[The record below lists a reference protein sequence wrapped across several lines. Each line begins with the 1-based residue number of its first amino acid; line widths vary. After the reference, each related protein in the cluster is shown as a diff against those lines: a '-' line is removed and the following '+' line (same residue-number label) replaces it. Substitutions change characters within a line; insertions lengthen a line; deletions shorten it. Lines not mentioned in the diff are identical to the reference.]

1 MSASLEGKC
10 QCGEVQYRVTGT
22 PVTVFACH
30 CTECQR
36 QSSSAFGMALWVK
49 DADVKLLRG
58 EMRQWIRSMPSGRQM
73 ECSFC
78 PNCGTR
84 LFHKVL
90 GQSEVLSI
98 KPGTLNDT
106 TWLKPAAHIWT
117 KSAQAWALKD
127 ANGLLYEENPE
138 SFSDL
143 ISAWMESNHAFHN

>member
-1 MSASLEGKC
+1 
-10 QCGEVQYRVTGT
+10 
-22 PVTVFACH
+22 
-30 CTECQR
+30 
-36 QSSSAFGMALWVK
+36 
-49 DADVKLLRG
+49 
-58 EMRQWIRSMPSGRQM
+58 M

-117 KSAQAWALKD
+117 KSAQPWVLGEVS
-127 ANGLLYEENPE
+127 GLLYEENPE

-143 ISAWMESNHAFHN
+143 ISAWRESNHAYTIEH

>member
-1 MSASLEGKC
+1 MFKPLEGKC
-10 QCGEVQYRVTGT
+10 QCGEVQYRITGT
-22 PVTVFACH
+22 PITVFACH

-36 QSSSAFGMALWVK
+36 QSSSAFGMALWVRN
-49 DADVKLLRG
+49 AEVELMSG
-58 EMRQWIRSMPSGRQM
+58 QMRYWIRAMPSGKSM

-90 GQSEVLSI
+90 GQSEVMSI

-106 TWLKPAAHIWT
+106 AWLKPAGHIWK
-117 KSAQAWALKD
+117 KSAQPWVFGNLK
-127 ANGLLYEENPE
+127 GLLYEENPE

-143 ISAWMESNHAFHN
+143 ISAWVESDHA

>member
-1 MSASLEGKC
+1 MSKPLEGKC
-10 QCGEVQYRVTGT
+10 QCGEVHYCVTGI
-22 PVTVFACH
+22 PITVFACH

-49 DADVKLLRG
+49 NAEVKFSRG
-58 EMRQWIRSMPSGRQM
+58 EVRNWIRDMPSGRSM

-106 TWLKPAAHIWT
+106 TWLKPAGHIWT
-117 KSAQAWALKD
+117 RSAQPWVLGELK
-127 ANGLLYEENPE
+127 GLLYDENPE
-138 SFSDL
+138 NFSDL
-143 ISAWMESNHAFHN
+143 VSAWMESNHA